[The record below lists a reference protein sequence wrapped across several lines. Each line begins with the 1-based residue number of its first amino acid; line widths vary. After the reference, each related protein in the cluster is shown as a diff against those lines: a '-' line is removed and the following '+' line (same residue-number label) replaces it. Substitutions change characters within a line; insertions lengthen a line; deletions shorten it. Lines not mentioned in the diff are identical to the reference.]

1 MGTVESIH
9 VAAARRAMPDPAE
22 RVTVVAGRGI
32 EGDYHF
38 EPHEPGSGDDLTLIA
53 AEALERLAAE
63 HGIWLKPGESRRQVT
78 TRGIDLNALVGRR
91 FSVGGVEAV
100 GVELCEPCMV
110 LVRLTDDF
118 GVLRG
123 LAHRGGL
130 RADVIEGGEI
140 AVGDRLEDRG
150 PADADC

>member
-9 VAAARRAMPDPAE
+9 VAAVRREMPAAHE
-22 RVTVVAGRGI
+22 RVNVVPNRGI

-38 EPHEPGSGDDLTLIA
+38 ENHQPGDGKDLTLIA
-53 AEALERLAAE
+53 AEELERLGDE
-63 HGIWLKPGESRRQVT
+63 HGIRLAPGESRRQVT
-78 TRGIDLNALVGRR
+78 TRGIDLNPLVGKR
-91 FSVGGVEAV
+91 FRVGEVEAV

-110 LVRLTDDF
+110 LARLTGEF

-130 RADVIEGGEI
+130 RADVVTGGRI
-140 AVGDRLEDRG
+140 AVGDAVT
-150 PADADC
+150 PC